1 MTFSWDRNLARG
13 TIFAP
18 ADPRDSLIG
27 VYGTVC
33 SLSPSLATRCNQKI
47 CRLARDINPEYF
59 TFNCCKRRLVGMGR
73 WVDMGKGMQE
83 GNSWLSRSWS
93 KRCKPAVHEYGV
105 AGGGRTEVGGR
116 GTHRMG
122 GGGVGGVLGGG
133 WRGVLEVK
141 KWRHIQCVS

>member
-73 WVDMGKGMQE
+73 WVDMGKGMQASADE
-83 GNSWLSRSWS
+83 QRGGEFMAEQELEQ
-93 KRCKPAVHEYGV
+93 KMQ
-105 AGGGRTEVGGR
+105 AG
-116 GTHRMG
+116 
-122 GGGVGGVLGGG
+122 
-133 WRGVLEVK
+133 
-141 KWRHIQCVS
+141 CA